1 MPIEFKDSAE
11 AIVAIATV
19 IISADKVGNFSE
31 KDRLFSEI
39 RKLEVFQGYDAP
51 KFNLLLGNITQKT
64 YDLLPNKDGVLT
76 QQGFEDLVAAAKKA
90 LNTEMQKETFK
101 LAVALAVSDG
111 LAEEEARLLDELQT
125 GFNIDLQYLKQVQM
139 DCGWSDN
146 PSLGEKAA

>member
-51 KFNLLLGNITQKT
+51 KFNRLLGNITQKT

-111 LAEEEARLLDELQT
+111 LEE
-125 GFNIDLQYLKQVQM
+125 
-139 DCGWSDN
+139 
-146 PSLGEKAA
+146 